1 MARATPS
8 GTNSS
13 TPRSPVYPLR
23 ATSTTT
29 SRYDPSA
36 QVMKSSPSTAE
47 KRGATSSSDRGPCTA
62 IVTRSGRC
70 STTAPAESSS
80 DRIEST
86 ASVFAAFGTTR
97 SRSWSTRYVI
107 RSSTIPPSSVRTIPY
122 WAPPTETSA
131 RLPVMKRCRTS
142 SASGPA
148 TSILP
153 RCVRSNI
160 PAASRTARCSV
171 STPAYSIGMAQP
183 ANSPSFAP
191 SASCSSWSGVCRRSA
206 STGIPWGGSMTE
218 PSHPAETKGPDPM
231 ADAFDVIVVGAGTG
245 GYSCALRAAQLEK
258 RVALVERDERLG
270 GTCLLRGCIPTKAL
284 LQSAAVMD
292 QVNRSDDWGI
302 TASGEPDWPGVQAFQ
317 RTIVDKLVG
326 GLTSL
331 IKARKIEVVRGTG
344 KLVAR
349 NAVDVDGRRLEAPAV
364 VIATGSYPKL
374 LPGMEISNRI
384 ITSDQALT
392 LDRLPASATVIGAGA
407 VGLEFASLYRSFGA
421 EVTLIEGLDRLAP
434 LEDED
439 ISKEVGRA
447 FRKRGITAHAGASV
461 KDVTESEDG
470 VTITFEAGG
479 GTQQVQPEICLV
491 AVGRGPITN
500 GVGLED
506 VGVEVDRG
514 YVKVNG
520 QMQTSVDGA
529 WSIGDACTSPFQLAH
544 VSIAEGVATAERI
557 AGQEVPDLDYA
568 GVPRVTFSTPEI
580 SSVGLTE
587 AQARERG
594 HDVEI
599 ERFNMQGLGKANIV
613 GEGGSV
619 KVVAEKDGPVL
630 GVHMIGPH
638 VTDLIAEAMLITNWE
653 AMPAEVAALIH
664 PHPTLSEASGESH
677 RALAGKPLHTL

>member
-1 MARATPS
+1 
-8 GTNSS
+8 
-13 TPRSPVYPLR
+13 
-23 ATSTTT
+23 
-29 SRYDPSA
+29 
-36 QVMKSSPSTAE
+36 
-47 KRGATSSSDRGPCTA
+47 
-62 IVTRSGRC
+62 
-70 STTAPAESSS
+70 
-80 DRIEST
+80 
-86 ASVFAAFGTTR
+86 
-97 SRSWSTRYVI
+97 
-107 RSSTIPPSSVRTIPY
+107 
-122 WAPPTETSA
+122 
-131 RLPVMKRCRTS
+131 
-142 SASGPA
+142 
-148 TSILP
+148 
-153 RCVRSNI
+153 
-160 PAASRTARCSV
+160 
-171 STPAYSIGMAQP
+171 
-183 ANSPSFAP
+183 
-191 SASCSSWSGVCRRSA
+191 
-206 STGIPWGGSMTE
+206 
-218 PSHPAETKGPDPM
+218 M

-245 GYSCALRAAQLEK
+245 GYSCALRAAQLGK

-302 TASGEPDWPGVQAFQ
+302 TASGEPDWPGVKAFQ

-331 IKARKIEVVRGTG
+331 VKARKIEVVRGTG

-374 LPGMEISNRI
+374 LPGLEISDRI
-384 ITSDQALT
+384 ITRDQA
-392 LDRLPASATVIGAGA
+392 
-407 VGLEFASLYRSFGA
+407 
-421 EVTLIEGLDRLAP
+421 
-434 LEDED
+434 
-439 ISKEVGRA
+439 RA

-557 AGQEVPDLDYA
+557 AGQEVPDLDYP

-664 PHPTLSEASGESH
+664 PHPTLSEAIGESH
-677 RALAGKPLHTL
+677 LALAGKPLHTL